1 MYIKIKDAIKEAM
14 KAKDS
19 ETRDCLKLVID
30 KARAIQKEKNPTNAP
45 DIISNDIMIQA
56 IQREIK
62 QLNQTK
68 DALTGRQNSEI
79 YAQTEHRI
87 ALLSAYLPSQ
97 MTKEEVENAVVKI
110 LSNGDYANFGMK
122 MKIVMAE
129 LKGKADNKI
138 IKEVVET
145 YK

>member
-1 MYIKIKDAIKEAM
+1 MYIKIKDSIKEAM
-14 KAKDS
+14 KTKDS
-19 ETRDCLKLVID
+19 MTRDCLKLVID
-30 KARAIQKEKNPTNAP
+30 KARSIQKEKNPTNAP
-45 DIISNDIMIQA
+45 DMIPDDIMIQA

-68 DALTGRQNSEI
+68 DALTGRQNSEM
-79 YAQTEHRI
+79 YVQTEHKI
-87 ALLSAYLPSQ
+87 AILSAYLPSQ
-97 MTKEEVENAVVKI
+97 MTKEDVEKAVSKI

>member
-19 ETRDCLKLVID
+19 MTRDCLKLVID
-30 KARAIQKEKNPTNAP
+30 KARTIQKEKNPTNTP
-45 DIISNDIMIQA
+45 DIIPDEIMIQA

-68 DALTGRQNSEI
+68 DALADRKDSEMYI
-79 YAQTEHRI
+79 QTEHRI

-97 MTKEEVENAVVKI
+97 MTKEEVEKAVAKI

-122 MKIVMAE
+122 MKAVMVE
-129 LKGKADNKI
+129 LKGRADNKI